1 MNDHL
6 HSLLSLAEF
15 KAINGVDD
23 RDDAMS
29 RYCLITATY
38 SIEQYCHRRI
48 LKKKRVEYL
57 EFTGDYGFPGYCVPL
72 HEYPVREIL
81 AVYRSHAFKQPEL
94 VEPEFYKTVPDCA
107 DFEDVPFC
115 LFIAPG
121 LRMVRGRSAL
131 KIHYWAGYR
140 TGEVPADL
148 AAACME
154 LAAWNMARFRG
165 KKIGVTGAVQ
175 GKGDGGE
182 HLEMSMPE
190 NVRLLLE
197 PYRRRMI

>member
-6 HSLLSLAEF
+6 HSLLPLAEF

-23 RDDAMS
+23 WDDALC
-29 RYCLITATY
+29 RYCLITSTY

-48 LKKKRVEYL
+48 LKKKRVEFT
-57 EFTGDYGFPGYCVPL
+57 EFTGDYVFPL

-81 AVYRSHAFKQPEL
+81 AVYLSHSFKQPEL
-94 VEPEFYKTVPDCA
+94 VEPEFYKTVPDCT
-107 DFEDVPFC
+107 DLEDMPFC
-115 LFIAPG
+115 LSIAPG

-131 KIHYWAGYR
+131 KIHYWAGY
-140 TGEVPADL
+140 TVAEVPADL

-165 KKIGVTGAVQ
+165 KKIGVTGAAR
-175 GKGDGGE
+175 GKSSDRE
-182 HLEMSMPE
+182 YLELSMPE